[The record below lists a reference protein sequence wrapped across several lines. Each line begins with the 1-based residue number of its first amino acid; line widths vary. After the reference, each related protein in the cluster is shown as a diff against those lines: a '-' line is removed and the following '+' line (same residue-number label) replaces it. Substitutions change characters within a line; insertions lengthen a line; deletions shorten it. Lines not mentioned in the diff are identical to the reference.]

1 MTEEDSYQD
10 FLNTAEMAGRE
21 FDAEKWNVK
30 LVDAQTRQ
38 VSDSVPYVA
47 IKIRGG
53 H

>member
-38 VSDSVPYVA
+38 VSDSIVFL
-47 IKIRGG
+47 RLL
-53 H
+53 